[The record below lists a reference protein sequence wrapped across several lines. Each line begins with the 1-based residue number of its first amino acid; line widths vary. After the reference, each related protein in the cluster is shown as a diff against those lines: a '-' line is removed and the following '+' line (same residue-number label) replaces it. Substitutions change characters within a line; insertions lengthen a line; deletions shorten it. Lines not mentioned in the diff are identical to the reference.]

1 MEQTENKQKNVLGWL
16 KRHALEIGLG
26 AAAIGSLIYGLQ
38 QHQRAGAVSRE
49 LGRVLDDD
57 LYMLGQIRAYEKE
70 IQRLG
75 RENANLN
82 YQLGKVVSGELKTKS

>member
-1 MEQTENKQKNVLGWL
+1 MEQEKNKSKWGWL

-38 QHQRAGAVSRE
+38 QHQRAGVIERE
-49 LGRVLDDD
+49 LGRTLDDD
-57 LYMLGQIRAYEKE
+57 LYLLGQISTYERE
-70 IQRLG
+70 IRRLG

-82 YQLGKVVSGELKTKS
+82 YQLGKVVSGELKNKS